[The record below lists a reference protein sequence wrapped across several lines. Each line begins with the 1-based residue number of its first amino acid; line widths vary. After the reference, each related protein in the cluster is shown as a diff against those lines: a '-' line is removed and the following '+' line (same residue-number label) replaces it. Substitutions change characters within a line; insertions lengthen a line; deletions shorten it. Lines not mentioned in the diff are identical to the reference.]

1 EKGINLSDASSLLTK
16 LLEFQ
21 ANDPQWFVKLLID
34 DNHLIGS
41 FYHDFLKDFKN
52 IQHSH
57 CEEVFEQRIQGLI
70 EKYKAG
76 EKYITMLLDRKY
88 TWVKCFT
95 SRCFT
100 AGTQSTQRVE
110 SENGLIKKAIQS
122 SSSFLEVQ
130 EALENRLEFESIN
143 NRYSIWKSSTLQYTQ
158 PFIIQTF
165 FTISMSEIL
174 LSDDD
179 LFEPFFEKELDD
191 NLDILL
197 EADEDR
203 ELNLQSLISIV
214 NHNEILEIWK
224 DEYFDS
230 GENYFNEMAVSDSNH
245 SDTPIISEFTR
256 KYTIADLS
264 ESAINKYQK

>member
-1 EKGINLSDASSLLTK
+1 MQCLY
-16 LLEFQ
+16 
-21 ANDPQWFVKLLID
+21 
-34 DNHLIGS
+34 HLYQNISKNFRSCLGS

-52 IQHSH
+52 IQRSH
-57 CEEVFEQRIQGLI
+57 CEEVFKQRIQGLI
-70 EKYKAG
+70 KKYKAV

-95 SRCFT
+95 SCCFT

-110 SENGLIKKAIQS
+110 SENELIKKAIQS

-165 FTISMSEIL
+165 FTSIDHIMKKFLTQPIHDAHYKQMCQSVCYLACQVSMSEIL
-174 LSDDD
+174 LSNDD
-179 LFEPFFEKELDD
+179 LFEPFFEKEPDD

-197 EADEDR
+197 EADKDR
-203 ELNLQSLISIV
+203 ELNLQSLISMV

-224 DEYFDS
+224 
-230 GENYFNEMAVSDSNH
+230 
-245 SDTPIISEFTR
+245 
-256 KYTIADLS
+256 
-264 ESAINKYQK
+264 